1 MPTHPTR
8 TWHRYTSQEVPHNIA
23 PYQPTR
29 SRAVQLCDQLPQPLP
44 QPYCNYYGKKKKKE
58 IKN

>member
-29 SRAVQLCDQLPQPLP
+29 SRAVQLYDQLPQPLL
-44 QPYCNYYGKKKKKE
+44 QPYCNYYGKKK
-58 IKN
+58 N